1 MSATNLVLGP
11 QNVQAEPISAP
22 PLRVSFSWTLAGN
35 IIYAGTQFGVLSALA
50 KLGNPAVVGQ
60 YALALAI
67 TAPVFM
73 FTNLQLRGVQAT
85 DARHEY
91 QFSDYFTLRCL
102 STLTGIL
109 TIGVIVALSHYDR
122 TTKLV
127 ILLITLAKAIES
139 FSDVIAGHLQKIER
153 LDQAARALMIR
164 GIASVTIFAT
174 LFWLTR
180 SLVVAVVGQT
190 VAWLTTIVLYD
201 FRVASRLLGPAR
213 LFFRFFPVTLKNL
226 VEVSWPLGLVMTLL
240 SLNTN
245 VPRYILESR
254 LGVAELGIFAS
265 LAYMLT
271 AMNLIVLALGQ
282 SVSARLS
289 RFFAEGNTRGF
300 SLLMRKLIVFS
311 VGLGGIAAFLALV
324 AGRQILTIV
333 YRPEYASHQDLL
345 IVMVIDAAI
354 MAVGTFLGFGM
365 TAVRSFRPQVPIMAA
380 SVIVSAALTLALI
393 PRFGLLGAGYALMI
407 ASLIRVAASQV
418 VLGSTLKRVV

>member
-11 QNVQAEPISAP
+11 QDAQAEAIPAP

-35 IIYAGTQFGVLSALA
+35 TIYAVTQFGVLSVLA

-67 TAPVFM
+67 SAPIFM

-85 DARHEY
+85 DARHQY
-91 QFSDYFTLRCL
+91 QFADYFTLRCL
-102 STLTGIL
+102 ATLVGVL
-109 TIGVIVALSHYDR
+109 TIIAVVALSHYDR

-164 GIASVTIFAT
+164 GITSVVVFAT

-180 SLVVAVVGQT
+180 SLVLSVLAQT
-190 VAWLTTIVLYD
+190 VAWLSAILLYD
-201 FRVASRLLGPAR
+201 FRVASRVLGPVR
-213 LFFRFFPVTLKNL
+213 LFFRFSPGTLKNL

-245 VPRYILESR
+245 VPRYILEGR

-282 SVSARLS
+282 SVSVRLS
-289 RFFAEGNTRGF
+289 RFFAEGNQRSF
-300 SLLMRKLIVFS
+300 NLLMRKLIIFS
-311 VGLGGIAAFLALV
+311 IGFGAVGAFLALV
-324 AGRQILTIV
+324 AGREVLTLV
-333 YRPEYASHQDLL
+333 YRPEYAGHQDLL
-345 IVMVIDAAI
+345 VVMVVDAAI
-354 MAVGTFLGFGM
+354 MAVGSFLGFGM
-365 TAVRSFRPQVPIMAA
+365 TAARSFRPQVPIMAA
-380 SVIVSAALTLALI
+380 SVIVSAALTFALI
-393 PRFGLLGAGYALMI
+393 PRFGLMGAGYALMI
-407 ASLIRVAASQV
+407 ASLIRVVASQL
-418 VLGSTLKRVV
+418 VLGSALKRVS